1 MAERRMF
8 SKTVVQS
15 ARFIK
20 MPLTS
25 QALYFQLG
33 VSADDD
39 GIIEAFPI
47 MRMVGAAEDDL
58 RVLITKNFVQVLNE
72 ELLVYITDWKMHN
85 SIRKDRYHKSAYHN
99 LLVKVLPADN
109 QATTTCQPID
119 NRATTI
125 CQPRLGKDRLGKDRL
140 GKKDVCTEPLQSKS
154 SVPPKSA
161 EPAVISITLNDK
173 TEYGVT
179 QSMIDGWKELYPAV
193 DILAQLR
200 KMKGWCEANPT
211 RRKTRRGIERF
222 INGWLAKEQDK
233 PQQTAQ
239 PQYQSRTFIPKPD
252 YSQDVDIFG
261 R

>member
-1 MAERRMF
+1 MAGHRCF
-8 SKTVVQS
+8 SRALVQS
-15 ARFIK
+15 ARFLK

-39 GIIEAFPI
+39 GIVEAFPI

-72 ELLVYITDWKMHN
+72 ELLVYITDWNIHN
-85 SIRKDRYHKSAYHN
+85 SIRKDRYHKSIYHD

-109 QATTTCQPID
+109 QLTTTCQPID
-119 NRATTI
+119 NQLTTK
-125 CQPRLGKDRLGKDRL
+125 CGLKLSKDKLSKGKLRKDI
-140 GKKDVCTEPLQSKS
+140 CTEPLQSKS

-161 EPAVISITLNDK
+161 EPTIISITLNDK

-233 PQQTAQ
+233 PQQTAA
-239 PQYQSRTFIPKPD
+239 PQYPNRTFIPKPD